1 MTKMLFCRTEAT
13 CICVSPLI
21 DFITAADC
29 GAAFMF
35 LEFQFSCMEDHT
47 TYLVN
52 IYR

>member
-1 MTKMLFCRTEAT
+1 MTKMLFCRTEA
-13 CICVSPLI
+13 ICVSPLI

-29 GAAFMF
+29 GATFMF
-35 LEFQFSCMEDHT
+35 REFEFSCMEDNV